1 MLILALKNMYYP
13 FTKQGGQPYCPIPVS
28 KGFLAKDIRLKVHLI
43 WSVSHQVRHSIHPS
57 AVERDHLER
66 RLRRR
71 VANDEQDVR
80 PTGVENFE
88 ETAVVGEQ
96 H

>member
-1 MLILALKNMYYP
+1 MLILALKKYVISFYK
-13 FTKQGGQPYCPIPVS
+13 TRRSTLLSHPVS
-28 KGFLAKDIRLKVHLI
+28 KGFLAKDIRLWVHLI